1 MADYINSVM
10 EDFRENNLKNA
21 YKILEAESFKRRIF
35 SYNLEDNL
43 EYFERK
49 HNDYFYSVALVFY
62 LFFSLLNCIGFNKN
76 FSWSY
81 SFSLYIFL
89 NLVLLWGIIYIFFR
103 QKDYIYKIGKVFLG
117 NVLLLILIFLYFPFF
132 DDVVLDQGRYFNV
145 ILTDNKMKFILLIF
159 AFCIYYY
166 SVVKIYNKFSF
177 VGIISNDLNRKKQEK
192 YNLYKQQNEFYRNQ
206 NKFENPWIVIDCT
219 TKEKNLDY
227 PIKSL
232 PNFATRMGY
241 RPNKIKPIPAIEQ
254 YENKYA
260 SLEKDI
266 KQEQDIINT
275 STVNSNDNNKVDCI
289 ANNEEKAIPVCEQ
302 DENKYAN
309 LKKNITQ
316 EQDIINISTIDNNNN
331 NKINCIEN
339 NVEKTIDTQSEKQK
353 NSDKKCTSKK
363 GMQFV
368 FYKLF
373 SSIVSVEEAKDLPF
387 KDFYKLFCDTYNGQ
401 TITIENISFIF
412 EKNKFYK
419 HNPNKKKKI
428 TYYKKKTLK
437 TRYSLFCNNKLI

>member
-1 MADYINSVM
+1 MSFMILKKGWKVNMADYINSVM

-89 NLVLLWGIIYIFFR
+89 NLVLLWVIIYIFFR

-206 NKFENPWIVIDCT
+206 NKFENPWSVIDCT

-275 STVNSNDNNKVDCI
+275 PTVNSNDNNKIACI
-289 ANNEEKAIPVCEQ
+289 ENNEEK
-302 DENKYAN
+302 
-309 LKKNITQ
+309 T
-316 EQDIINISTIDNNNN
+316 INIQL
-331 NKINCIEN
+331 
-339 NVEKTIDTQSEKQK
+339 EKPK
-353 NSDKKCTSKK
+353 NSDTKSNPPKNMKL
-363 GMQFV
+363 V

-373 SSIVSVEEAKDLPF
+373 GNVISVEKAKDLPF
-387 KDFYKLFCDTYNGQ
+387 EEFWKIFLNTYKNQ
-401 TITIENISFIF
+401 IITIENVTFIF
-412 EKNKFYK
+412 EKNRFYK
-419 HNPNKKKKI
+419 EPKKKKKH
-428 TYYKKKTLK
+428 YYVKNSMKTN
-437 TRYSLFCNNKLI
+437 YSLYRTR